1 MKNIRNAKK
10 YVVEFLHRH
19 PRQDLSR
26 EEIVAKVF
34 TESSGRFKP
43 VTVTRVL
50 SEITECNKEG
60 IVYCDIHRM
69 ANGKFKYV
77 PKNATLT
84 QFL

>member
-1 MKNIRNAKK
+1 MKTIRNAKK

-26 EEIVAKVF
+26 EEIVAKIF

-43 VTVTRVL
+43 STVTRVL

-60 IVYCDIHRM
+60 IIYCDIHRL

-77 PKNATLT
+77 PKNATLY